1 MVFGIKCPSNTGTCL
16 IPVGIVSCWNKEFD
30 AKKTGWLGWM
40 FVDLHKTNLKGDKS
54 KADPKNARILLMEEI
69 LHHLLAMKPD
79 EK

>member
-1 MVFGIKCPSNTGTCL
+1 
-16 IPVGIVSCWNKEFD
+16 
-30 AKKTGWLGWM
+30 M